1 MRKDQGAEEEVAQAI
16 MTTDLIEKHALVR
29 GDGFSVGGICKGSG
43 MIAPNMGTMIALLYT
58 DAEITA
64 GGLRQALRLAA
75 RRSFNRVVVDGD
87 TSTNDIAICTATGKA
102 GRVPQAA
109 FRSALEECARSLAI
123 QIARDGEGATN
134 SSRWWSGVPG
144 PRRGPPTLQGPW
156 SDRRSSRPRS
166 MARIPTGDGYRR
178 GRTGRV
184 EFDPDQV
191 SLSIGA
197 GDERTPLLDRGEIVA
212 DLARAKQAMKGRE
225 VRFELDLG
233 QGQGEAT
240 AWGCDLTEK
249 VRGDQREVYDVKREE
264 VLMEALPY
272 IQRFHGKTIVIKL
285 GGHAMVDQEI
295 LEMAIRDAVLL
306 QYVGMKVV
314 IVHGGGPEITEKMQ
328 AMGKEPKF
336 VGGLRITDL
345 ETLEIAQMVLVG
357 KINDGIVSLIARGG
371 ARGVGLSGNDGNL
384 VIARKMDPQKVKEGG
399 RVKEVDLG
407 YVGEIETVDPAV
419 LLTLLDKGYIPVIAP
434 IAIDREGTS
443 LNINADTAAGE
454 IAVALRA
461 FKLVNLT
468 DVDGVMD
475 AGRTQIYRRLTTVEM
490 ERLIADGTV
499 SGGMIPKITSSLNAV
514 KNGVEQAHIIN
525 GNRGHNLLLELF
537 TNAGVGTMISR

>member
-1 MRKDQGAEEEVAQAI
+1 
-16 MTTDLIEKHALVR
+16 
-29 GDGFSVGGICKGSG
+29 
-43 MIAPNMGTMIALLYT
+43 
-58 DAEITA
+58 
-64 GGLRQALRLAA
+64 
-75 RRSFNRVVVDGD
+75 
-87 TSTNDIAICTATGKA
+87 
-102 GRVPQAA
+102 
-109 FRSALEECARSLAI
+109 
-123 QIARDGEGATN
+123 
-134 SSRWWSGVPG
+134 
-144 PRRGPPTLQGPW
+144 
-156 SDRRSSRPRS
+156 
-166 MARIPTGDGYRR
+166 
-178 GRTGRV
+178 
-184 EFDPDQV
+184 
-191 SLSIGA
+191 
-197 GDERTPLLDRGEIVA
+197 
-212 DLARAKQAMKGRE
+212 
-225 VRFELDLG
+225 
-233 QGQGEAT
+233 
-240 AWGCDLTEK
+240 
-249 VRGDQREVYDVKREE
+249 VKREE

-336 VGGLRITDL
+336 VGGLRITDA

-384 VIARKMDPQKVKEGG
+384 MIARKMDPQKVKEGN
-399 RVKEVDLG
+399 RVRKVDLG
-407 YVGEIETVDPAV
+407 FVGEIETVDPAV
-419 LLTLLDKGYIPVIAP
+419 LLTLLDKGYIPVVAP

-454 IAVALRA
+454 IAVALKA

-475 AGRTQIYRRLTTVEM
+475 AGRTQIYRRLTTGEL

-514 KNGVEQAHIIN
+514 KNGVDQAHIIN

-537 TNAGVGTMISR
+537 TDAGVGTMISR